1 MTTRGQKSYVLLFGY
16 VPSTDKRTGS
26 LLRSGWPGLT
36 GFVSL
41 SAGLF
46 SAVCALLPSVRCLNP
61 QEWGRPSARQ
71 W

>member
-1 MTTRGQKSYVLLFGY
+1 MVLLFGY
-16 VPSTDKRTGS
+16 VPSTDKRTAS
-26 LLRSGWPGLT
+26 PLRSDRPGLT

-41 SAGLF
+41 SLLVSSLLSGL
-46 SAVCALLPSVRCLNP
+46 CCRSVRCLNP